1 MAGLPNSSKAL
12 QQWQHLFEEKGVSRT
27 EQARQHLQQMLRLG
41 LPTRKH
47 EDWKYTP
54 LEGLTHSQFIQQ
66 CATISAA
73 QRDALALQIDAVRL
87 VFVDGRFMPELSDST
102 QNSGFDVSVR
112 DERQTLAAPVH
123 PEVFLHLTESLAQC
137 VTYIQVRRN
146 QRPTRPL
153 LLMHIT
159 QGVDSDEL
167 NTAHYRHHL
176 ALAEG
181 AEATVIEH
189 YVSLTAAKH
198 FTGARL
204 TMNVADNAQ
213 LRHIKLAFENAS
225 SYHFAHN
232 DLLLATDASAFSHS
246 FLLGAAVLRHHSS
259 SQLNGE
265 NATLRLNSLAMP
277 VKNEVCDTR
286 TWLEHNKGYCNSRQ
300 LHKTIVSDKGRA
312 VFNGLINVAQHAIKT
327 DGQMT
332 NNNLLLG
339 KLAEVDTKPQLEIYA
354 DDVKCSHGATIGRID
369 DEQMFY
375 LQSRGIRQ
383 QEARHMILYAFA
395 AELTEAIHD
404 SALKQQVLARI
415 GQRLPGAGMTFPVEK
430 VRADFPIL
438 QREVNGLPLAYLDSA
453 ASAQKPNQVIDAE
466 SAFYRHGY
474 AAVHRGIHTLS
485 AQATESMENVR
496 KQASRFINAR
506 SAEELVFVRGTTEG
520 INLVANSWGT
530 ENIRAGDNII
540 ISEMEHHANIVPWQM
555 LCERKGAELRV
566 IPLHPDGTLRLE
578 TLAALFDDRTR
589 LLAIT
594 HVSNVLGTENPLPD
608 MIALARQ
615 HGAKVLVDGAQ
626 AVMHHAVDVQALDCD
641 FYVFSGHKLYG
652 PTGIGILYVKEAL
665 LQEMPPWEGGG
676 SMISTVSLTQGTTW
690 AKAPW
695 RFEAGTPN
703 TGGII
708 GLGAAIDYVT
718 SLGLDKIGD
727 YEQMLMRYALEQL
740 AQVPDITLYGPAQRL
755 GVITFNLGKHH
766 AYDVGSF
773 LDNYGIAVR
782 TGHHCAMPLM
792 AWYGVPAM
800 CRASLAMYNTHEEV
814 DRLVAGLTRIHRLLG

>member
-1 MAGLPNSSKAL
+1 
-12 QQWQHLFEEKGVSRT
+12 
-27 EQARQHLQQMLRLG
+27 
-41 LPTRKH
+41 
-47 EDWKYTP
+47 
-54 LEGLTHSQFIQQ
+54 
-66 CATISAA
+66 
-73 QRDALALQIDAVRL
+73 
-87 VFVDGRFMPELSDST
+87 
-102 QNSGFDVSVR
+102 
-112 DERQTLAAPVH
+112 
-123 PEVFLHLTESLAQC
+123 
-137 VTYIQVRRN
+137 
-146 QRPTRPL
+146 
-153 LLMHIT
+153 
-159 QGVDSDEL
+159 
-167 NTAHYRHHL
+167 
-176 ALAEG
+176 
-181 AEATVIEH
+181 
-189 YVSLTAAKH
+189 
-198 FTGARL
+198 
-204 TMNVADNAQ
+204 
-213 LRHIKLAFENAS
+213 
-225 SYHFAHN
+225 
-232 DLLLATDASAFSHS
+232 
-246 FLLGAAVLRHHSS
+246 
-259 SQLNGE
+259 
-265 NATLRLNSLAMP
+265 
-277 VKNEVCDTR
+277 
-286 TWLEHNKGYCNSRQ
+286 
-300 LHKTIVSDKGRA
+300 
-312 VFNGLINVAQHAIKT
+312 
-327 DGQMT
+327 
-332 NNNLLLG
+332 
-339 KLAEVDTKPQLEIYA
+339 
-354 DDVKCSHGATIGRID
+354 
-369 DEQMFY
+369 
-375 LQSRGIRQ
+375 
-383 QEARHMILYAFA
+383 
-395 AELTEAIHD
+395 
-404 SALKQQVLARI
+404 
-415 GQRLPGAGMTFPVEK
+415 MTFPVEK

-782 TGHHCAMPLM
+782 TGHHCAVPLM

>member
-1 MAGLPNSSKAL
+1 
-12 QQWQHLFEEKGVSRT
+12 
-27 EQARQHLQQMLRLG
+27 
-41 LPTRKH
+41 
-47 EDWKYTP
+47 
-54 LEGLTHSQFIQQ
+54 
-66 CATISAA
+66 
-73 QRDALALQIDAVRL
+73 
-87 VFVDGRFMPELSDST
+87 
-102 QNSGFDVSVR
+102 
-112 DERQTLAAPVH
+112 
-123 PEVFLHLTESLAQC
+123 
-137 VTYIQVRRN
+137 
-146 QRPTRPL
+146 
-153 LLMHIT
+153 
-159 QGVDSDEL
+159 
-167 NTAHYRHHL
+167 
-176 ALAEG
+176 
-181 AEATVIEH
+181 
-189 YVSLTAAKH
+189 
-198 FTGARL
+198 
-204 TMNVADNAQ
+204 
-213 LRHIKLAFENAS
+213 
-225 SYHFAHN
+225 
-232 DLLLATDASAFSHS
+232 
-246 FLLGAAVLRHHSS
+246 
-259 SQLNGE
+259 
-265 NATLRLNSLAMP
+265 
-277 VKNEVCDTR
+277 
-286 TWLEHNKGYCNSRQ
+286 
-300 LHKTIVSDKGRA
+300 
-312 VFNGLINVAQHAIKT
+312 
-327 DGQMT
+327 
-332 NNNLLLG
+332 
-339 KLAEVDTKPQLEIYA
+339 
-354 DDVKCSHGATIGRID
+354 
-369 DEQMFY
+369 
-375 LQSRGIRQ
+375 
-383 QEARHMILYAFA
+383 
-395 AELTEAIHD
+395 
-404 SALKQQVLARI
+404 
-415 GQRLPGAGMTFPVEK
+415 MTFPVEK

-589 LLAIT
+589 LLVIT

-740 AQVPDITLYGPAQRL
+740 AQVPDITLYGLAQRL
-755 GVITFNLGKHH
+755 GVIAFNLGKHH